1 MGLRDLQR
9 SVQFWDPCLLISC
22 SDALCFSLLWRW
34 LWCIFS
40 EPVGLGAEKGI
51 LSSGETE

>member
-9 SVQFWDPCLLISC
+9 SVQFWDSCLLISC
-22 SDALCFSLLWRW
+22 SDALCFGLLWGW

-40 EPVGLGAEKGI
+40 EPVELGAEKGI